1 MTDMLP
7 ATLFANL
14 VEAVLAQ
21 SRSIRAMLL
30 DEVVP
35 HLPPVRRGAAE
46 HVARRLIPSRIF
58 ASETLHDLDALI
70 AQLEREAEAGTYA
83 GWEADDAH
91 SRGGWPTI
99 WRDVRAA
106 SLTASAAELQRFRM
120 SITAVLDAL
129 EAERIANRLMDRD

>member
-1 MTDMLP
+1 MNDMAP
-7 ATLFANL
+7 ATRFTSR
-14 VEAVLAQ
+14 VEAVLGQ

-35 HLPPVRRGAAE
+35 HLAPARRAAAE

-58 ASETLHDLDALI
+58 ASETLHDLEALI

-83 GWEADDAH
+83 GWEADDGH
-91 SRGGWPTI
+91 TRGGWPTT
-99 WRDVRAA
+99 WRDERAA
-106 SLTASAAELQRFRM
+106 SLTASAVELRRFRM
-120 SITAVLDAL
+120 SITTVLDAL